1 MNTFKD
7 SHESWMLTV
16 HLNLHVQ
23 NIYFAK
29 VLTKC
34 YLNTWVI
41 CMFDMTCICLVLS
54 CLYRYLYSSKGTA
67 LSTYFYKFTLHIDFT
82 VHPFYLCVSS

>member
-1 MNTFKD
+1 MDVK
-7 SHESWMLTV
+7 V
-16 HLNLHVQ
+16 HLNLHAQ